1 MYLQY
6 YNAVFVNRVYL
17 CKGSSRVKF
26 VGFINIYNFVYSKL
40 MATLSSIDACPFSDG
55 LVLSK

>member
-6 YNAVFVNRVYL
+6 YNAVFVNRVCL

-40 MATLSSIDACPFSDG
+40 MATLSSIDACPFSD
-55 LVLSK
+55 